1 MGPGT
6 TAQQVGRPQPTT
18 TAEAPGGPFI
28 RHTQPGSGSQW
39 MQVGAAFAQL
49 VQQPLVSRPGYY
61 RDFRVLFQSTG
72 GANGGPATVAFTAD
86 GVFAIAS
93 LIQVRD
99 PFGTLIYSLPSFEAY
114 LQQLHSGGAGIGL
127 GTASNPA
134 VLPGS
139 YSAVA
144 GTGNAGNF
152 SWALTLP
159 FEFAKGIGT
168 MVGANASLQ
177 AQLMIQLNPLASV
190 FSTNPTTPPTAMT
203 VQLES
208 EFYWLPEASASI
220 EPPGIGTSRQ
230 FVLQQGTQSISASST
245 NRIGFPRLGGYID
258 TIIIEARDSTGARVD
273 IFPGAT
279 VADTTRIRLYI
290 DGVPI
295 KDEPGWEFTDN
306 YYIAFG
312 GLTRPTGVYAW
323 TRKTSLNQRNEG
335 LLDTGEETLSTN
347 PGTLIELEWVTGA
360 ITHSPA
366 TLYVILGQIVPR
378 GPLAQGLPEL

>member
-1 MGPGT
+1 MT
-6 TAQQVGRPQPTT
+6 TTMSAQQVGRPQPQT
-18 TAEAPGGPFI
+18 TAEPPGGPFI

-39 MQVGAAFAQL
+39 MQVNAAFAQL

-61 RDFRVLFQSTG
+61 RDFRLLFASTG

-86 GVFAIAS
+86 GVFAVGS

-99 PFGTLIYSLPSFEAY
+99 PFGTLIFSLPTFEAY
-114 LQQLHSGGAGIGL
+114 LQQLFSGGAGIGL
-127 GTASNPA
+127 GTAANPA

-144 GTGNAGNF
+144 GMGNAGNF

-177 AQLMIQLNPLASV
+177 AQLMIQLNPITSV
-190 FSTNPTTPPTAMT
+190 FSTSPTTPPTGVT

-220 EPPGIGTSRQ
+220 QPPALGTSRQ
-230 FVLQQGTQSISASST
+230 FILQQATQTIAASTT
-245 NRIGFPRLGGYID
+245 NRIAFPRLGGYLD
-258 TIIIEARDSTGARVD
+258 TLIVETRDATGARVD
-273 IFPGAT
+273 VLPGAT
-279 VADTTRIRLYI
+279 VADFTRLRLYI

-295 KDEPGWEFTDN
+295 NDEPGWELMDN
-306 YYIAFG
+306 FYIAFG

-335 LLDTGEETLSTN
+335 LLDTGEATLSTN
-347 PGTLIELEWVTGA
+347 PGTLIELEWTTGA
-360 ITHSPA
+360 ITHPPV
-366 TLYVILGQIVPR
+366 TCYVILGQIVPR